1 MLKVHIWPC
10 FTIDTTQNDFL
21 AMSNNLY
28 DQMESIDRHES
39 RKDSLIKENSKFG
52 YFWHFLATF
61 GIVKG
66 FLITLPTFDDLKY
79 AENMWHV
86 RVHLMKL
93 KITWPNMV
101 IFHILKIC

>member
-21 AMSNNLY
+21 AMSNNFH

-39 RKDSLIKENSKFG
+39 RKDSLITENSKFG

-61 GIVKG
+61 GTENG
-66 FLITLPTFDDLKY
+66 FMITLPIFGDLRY
-79 AENMWHV
+79 AENMYHV
-86 RVHLMKL
+86 RVHIIKL
-93 KITWPNMV
+93 NIKWTHRV
-101 IFHILKIC
+101 IFHILKFC

>member
-1 MLKVHIWPC
+1 
-10 FTIDTTQNDFL
+10 
-21 AMSNNLY
+21 
-28 DQMESIDRHES
+28 MESNDMHKSSTEPSIS
-39 RKDSLIKENSKFG
+39 ENTKLG
-52 YFWHFLATF
+52 YFWHFLPTF
-61 GIVKG
+61 GIEKG
-66 FLITLPTFDDLKY
+66 FLITLPTFGDLKY

>member
-21 AMSNNLY
+21 AMSNNFH

-39 RKDSLIKENSKFG
+39 RKDSLITENSKFG

-61 GIVKG
+61 GIENG
-66 FLITLPTFDDLKY
+66 SMITLLIFGDLKF
-79 AENMWHV
+79 AKTMCNVEV
-86 RVHLMKL
+86 DIIKL
-93 KITWPNMV
+93 KIIWP
-101 IFHILKIC
+101 IWSFFTF